1 PRRTSIRATNPHSSL
16 LTKQSTN
23 FPCQFDCSRIRCPQ
37 KRRMCDPFQLLANCP
52 IDPRMIM
59 PVNICPDRR
68 VSVDVFATTAVA
80 QERAVPLDNHDWCM
94 LRRAPFRHVSEGVP
108 NKLFV
113 CGNQFFG
120 VPVGHP
126 FGALKSYLVQR
137 NIELGNAWPAFRGA
151 HAPSRAG
158 AGASPARTF

>member
-1 PRRTSIRATNPHSSL
+1 
-16 LTKQSTN
+16 
-23 FPCQFDCSRIRCPQ
+23 
-37 KRRMCDPFQLLANCP
+37 MCDPFQLLANCQ
-52 IDPRMIM
+52 IDSRMIM

-68 VSVDVFATTAVA
+68 VPVDVFATTAVA

-126 FGALKSYLVQR
+126 FGALNSYLVQR
-137 NIELGNAWPAFRGA
+137 NIELGNAWPACRGA

-158 AGASPARTF
+158 AGASPARTFQSAVRQTRRYGNVLISYASSSRRGACASRILANKSFS

>member
-1 PRRTSIRATNPHSSL
+1 
-16 LTKQSTN
+16 
-23 FPCQFDCSRIRCPQ
+23 
-37 KRRMCDPFQLLANCP
+37 MCDPFQLLANCP

-68 VSVDVFATTAVA
+68 VPVDVFATTAVA
-80 QERAVPLDNHDWCM
+80 QERAVPLDNHDWFM

-151 HAPSRAG
+151 HAPRVLALAPRQRELFKAQSAKQD
-158 AGASPARTF
+158 ATETC